1 MVFTISGTQ
10 VRIKKPLKNYWSIKY
25 VLPIIIGLLAFLFVP
40 FEALDSYRYYNFFF
54 DTVDT
59 DLSIIGFVAFNFIQ
73 TFDFIY
79 YLLQYFCIS
88 LNIPVQAITGV
99 SVALLYIQSF
109 RAIDIVNKK
118 YGFKHKTLDIL
129 LLHLF
134 VLISVSYIAVW
145 SLTRN
150 QIGIMFVAYGINYLL
165 TKKNVSAVIF
175 FLFAIFTHFGL
186 IFYLLIFFTG
196 YFNPFRNIR
205 LIHRSLVLAGVL
217 ISFIASLFIGKIL
230 ESFSNL
236 FIFSVEYD
244 YQKYLQSQETL
255 NVFEFTLGWG
265 DKSMFFTTAF
275 VILFC
280 LFNLSRINTI
290 LSGTV
295 FVFIWLCISLG
306 FSQMHTQRTLLLL
319 IPLQGIV
326 GSFFLFENKNSYILY
341 LYRLLIIMSVLAFI
355 WNLWAYRDRWVF
367 ELPY

>member
-1 MVFTISGTQ
+1 LS
-10 VRIKKPLKNYWSIKY
+10 SKY

-40 FEALDSYRYYNFFF
+40 FEELDSYRYYEYSF
-54 DTVDT
+54 DTDKST
-59 DLSIIGFVAFNFIQ
+59 IEFIAFNFIQ

-88 LNIPVQAITGV
+88 LNIPVQLITGV

-109 RAIDIVNKK
+109 RAIDIVKK
-118 YGFKHKTLDIL
+118 NYGLKHGILDIL
-129 LLHLF
+129 ILHFF
-134 VLISVSYIAVW
+134 VLISVSYIVVW

-150 QIGIMFVAYGINYLL
+150 QIGVMFIAYGINYLL

-175 FLFAIFTHFGL
+175 FLMAIFTHFGL
-186 IFYLLIFFTG
+186 VFYLLIFFTG

-205 LIHRSLVLAGVL
+205 LIHRSLLLAGVL
-217 ISFIASLFIGKIL
+217 ISFITSLFIGKIL
-230 ESFSNL
+230 ERLSNL

-244 YQKYLQSQETL
+244 YQKYLSNQEIL
-255 NVFEFTLGWG
+255 NVFEFDLSWG
-265 DKSMFFTTAF
+265 DKLMFFTTAF

-280 LFNLSRINTI
+280 LFNLSRINAI

-295 FVFIWLCISLG
+295 FLFIWLCMSLG
-306 FSQMHTQRTLLLL
+306 FAQMHTQRTLLML

-326 GSFFLFENKNSYILY
+326 GSFFLFENKKSYILY
-341 LYRLLIIMSVLAFI
+341 LYRLLIIMSVIAFI

-367 ELPY
+367 ELPF